1 MRRLLLALA
10 ISLLLAPAVR
20 GQDGPRGAL
29 AELDARIGESL
40 AALERAEADR
50 ARAETERAGLVVAQQ
65 GAERQV
71 RERTRALYRM
81 RRTGALPIS
90 GGLPAMLTHLG
101 HAARLERML
110 VRDVQ
115 AWSELSQRATA
126 LDEEIDRAS
135 RSAER
140 ERARSAA
147 LEGERRALELAEV
160 EAVLGSERLSGVVD
174 RAFGTGGR
182 ITLRETAS
190 NDPARSFEALEG
202 TLLLPVASPSR
213 VEDLERDGGAAL
225 GFRGAVGALVRASAA
240 GRVAFSGRHSAYGR
254 LVILDHGGS
263 WFTVYGGMDS
273 VRVAVGDELPAGGPL
288 GGLGHDALLFQV
300 RRGTRALAPRR
311 WLGL

>member
-1 MRRLLLALA
+1 MRRLLVAIAL
-10 ISLLLAPAVR
+10 SFVLAPAAR
-20 GQDGPRGAL
+20 GQEGPRDAL

-50 ARAETERAGLVVAQQ
+50 ARAETELAGLA
-65 GAERQV
+65 GARQDAGRRV

-81 RRTGALPIS
+81 RRAGALPIS
-90 GGLPAMLTHLG
+90 GGFDEVLTHLG

-115 AWSELSQRATA
+115 ALDALSERAA
-126 LDEEIDRAS
+126 VLDEEMA
-135 RSAER
+135 RSAQNAER

-160 EAVLGSERLSGVVD
+160 EAVLGSARLSGVVD
-174 RAFGTGGR
+174 RAFGAGGML
-182 ITLRETAS
+182 TLRDTAS
-190 NDPARSFEALEG
+190 NDPARAFEALEG
-202 TLLLPVASPSR
+202 TLLLPVASPGR
-213 VEDLERDGGAAL
+213 IEDLERDGGAAL
-225 GFRGAVGALVRASAA
+225 GLRGAVGAPVRASAA

-263 WFTVYGGMDS
+263 WFTVYGGMDA
-273 VRVAVGDELPAGGPL
+273 VRVAVGDELPAGGQL
-288 GGLGHDALLFQV
+288 GMLGHEALLFQV
-300 RRGTRALAPRR
+300 RRGTRALPPRS